1 MVVRRFRGEPLKSI
15 GLLLL
20 GLVVVAAATTSVA
33 TFPAPYRAPYATPL
47 IEKPAGAGDD
57 GSFDGLVQLAA
68 AAPPGSVVRVFWV
81 HGMCTHPSTWADD
94 RTNRLAAIIGGTR
107 QSLGSRP
114 IGPHGASI
122 RIERINKGG
131 VALELVFFSWSP
143 LTAPFKAAL
152 AFDHSRDHGGEF
164 PYARATL
171 NRELKR
177 GLVNDC
183 LTDVIVYNG
192 PNGNDIRRAMTEAA
206 CFALGGRGNGQDC
219 DVSAGDAPPPVALVA
234 ESLGV
239 KLVLD
244 AFIEIGRV
252 IDRRGDR
259 VAMAQLAQGLSKVK
273 MVYLFSNQVPLLDSA
288 GSPREAP
295 SWAQRAKMSA
305 SLGDLFRLMDQA
317 RPLVQPSPA
326 PVTVVAFSDPNDLL
340 SYRIVPAHLGDAA
353 EYLRIVNVILS
364 NDPTYFGFVER
375 PDAAHCGYAW
385 NPYVFVLLGDGYRAG
400 KPLPPVPSWTG
411 ACLGPVGANAP

>member
-1 MVVRRFRGEPLKSI
+1 MKSI

-20 GLVVVAAATTSVA
+20 GLAGAAAATAGVA
-33 TFPAPYRAPYATPL
+33 TLPGVYRAPYVPPL
-47 IEKPAGAGDD
+47 IEKPDGTNDD

-81 HGMCTHPSTWADD
+81 HGMCTHPSSWAED
-94 RTNRLAAIIGGTR
+94 RASRLAAMIGGTR
-107 QSLGSRP
+107 QSLGARP

-122 RIERINKGG
+122 RVERIDKGG

-143 LTAPFKAAL
+143 LTASFKAAL
-152 AFDHSRDHGGEF
+152 AFDRSRDQGGEF
-164 PYARATL
+164 PYVRATL
-171 NRELKR
+171 NGALKR

-192 PNGNDIRRAMTEAA
+192 VNGNEIRRAMTEAM
-206 CFALGGRGNGQDC
+206 CFALGGRGDGRNC
-219 DVSAGDAPPPVALVA
+219 DITAGDSPPPVALVA
-234 ESLGV
+234 ESLGA

-244 AFIEIGRV
+244 SLIEIGRI

-259 VAMAQLAQGLSKVK
+259 VAMARLAQGLSEIK
-273 MVYLFSNQVPLLDSA
+273 MVYLISNQVPLLDSA

-295 SWAQRAKMSA
+295 SWTAHATMGR
-305 SLGDLFRLMDQA
+305 SLEDLFRLMNQA
-317 RPLVQPSPA
+317 HPLVQPGPA

-353 EYLRIVNVILS
+353 EYLRVVNVILS

-400 KPLPPVPSWTG
+400 RPLPPVPSWTG
-411 ACLGPVGANAP
+411 ACRGPAGLDAP

>member
-1 MVVRRFRGEPLKSI
+1 MVRRFRGEPLKSI

-20 GLVVVAAATTSVA
+20 GVAAVVTGLASLPGV
-33 TFPAPYRAPYATPL
+33 YRSPYATPL
-47 IEKPAGAGDD
+47 IERPSGGNDD

-68 AAPPGSVVRVFWV
+68 AAPPGSVVKVFWV
-81 HGMCTHPSTWADD
+81 HGMCTHPSSWADD
-94 RTNRLAAIIGGTR
+94 RASRLAAVIGGTR
-107 QSLGSRP
+107 RSLGSRP
-114 IGPHGASI
+114 IGTHGASI
-122 RIERINKGG
+122 RIERIDKGG

-152 AFDHSRDHGGEF
+152 AFDHSSDHGGEF

-192 PNGNDIRRAMTEAA
+192 ANGNEIRRAMTDAT
-206 CFALGGRGNGQDC
+206 CFALGGHGDGRDC
-219 DVSAGDAPPPVALVA
+219 DVVGGDSPPPVALVA
-234 ESLGV
+234 ESLGA
-239 KLVLD
+239 KLMLD
-244 AFIEIGRV
+244 SIVEIGRV
-252 IDRRGDR
+252 IDSRGDR
-259 VAMAQLAQGLSKVK
+259 VAMARLAQGLSEIK
-273 MVYLFSNQVPLLDSA
+273 MVYLISNQVPLLDSA

-295 SWAQRAKMSA
+295 SWTEHATTGR
-305 SLGDLFRLMDQA
+305 SLADLFRLMNQA
-317 RPLVQPSPA
+317 HPLVRPSPA

-353 EYLRIVNVILS
+353 EYLRVVNVILS

-385 NPYVFVLLGDGYRAG
+385 NPYVFVLMGHGYRAG

-411 ACLGPVGANAP
+411 ACLGPVGLNAP